1 MASGW
6 YNSGARQVADRTIDP
21 VADTIKVALVTSA
34 YTPDPDHVTAS
45 QLTNE
50 LSGTGYAGGFNGS
63 GRKTLASKAWSTD
76 TTNNRV
82 NYTFAQVTWS
92 TINAGAPKYAII
104 MKEITNDAGSQL
116 IGYLDLGTVS
126 TNGGD
131 FSITPDAVLK
141 ALYMQI

>member
-21 VADTIKVALVTSA
+21 VADTIKVMLVTSS
-34 YTPDPDHVTAS
+34 YTPDPDHVTVS
-45 QLTNE
+45 QVTNE
-50 LSGTGYAGGFNGS
+50 LSGTGYAGGFAGA
-63 GRKTLASKAWSTD
+63 GRKTLAGKAWSTD

-82 NYTFAQVTWS
+82 NWTFNQVTWS
-92 TINAGAPKYAII
+92 AINAGAPKYAIVI
-104 MKEITNDAGSQL
+104 KEITNDAGSQL
-116 IGYLDLGTVS
+116 IGYLDLGTQS

-131 FSITPDAVLK
+131 FSITPDSVLK